1 MVETPIAVEESA
13 PESVSVQEEPPA
25 STVEEPL
32 AAHEVDTV
40 EEGPSDEDM
49 AAYLGASGGNRIE
62 NEDEA
67 GPSGGDELPSLSE
80 VENRIPVKTR
90 ALMEELFR
98 AKLSKV
104 QRINPKNIR

>member
-1 MVETPIAVEESA
+1 MLVEENA
-13 PESVSVQEEPPA
+13 PESVSVHDEPPA
-25 STVEEPL
+25 SAVEEPL
-32 AAHEVDTV
+32 AADEVATV
-40 EEGPSDEDM
+40 EEGPSEEDM
-49 AAYLGASGGNRIE
+49 SAYLGASGVVRIE

-67 GPSGGDELPSLSE
+67 GLSDADELPSLSE

-104 QRINPKNIR
+104 QRINPKNIQ